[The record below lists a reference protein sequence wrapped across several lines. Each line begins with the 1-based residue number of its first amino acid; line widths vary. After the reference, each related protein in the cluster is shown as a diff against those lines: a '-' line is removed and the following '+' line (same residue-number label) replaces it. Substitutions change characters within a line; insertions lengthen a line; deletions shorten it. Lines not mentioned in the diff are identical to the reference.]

1 MSDSEAEFEDG
12 QEFYFG
18 EYDGERNE
26 AGERHGTGKAT
37 LSNGDVYEGQYEK
50 GQRHGE
56 GVYKFKAS
64 RVKINRVYNLIFQ
77 GGARYVGSYSRN
89 KKVGDGKMYF
99 PDGSVYSGQWDDD
112 KKNGVGEFLT
122 LARKETNNFNL
133 PKFYSKIQLRTPPTL

>member
-1 MSDSEAEFEDG
+1 MSDSEAEFEEG

-64 RVKINRVYNLIFQ
+64 RVEISCVCNF
-77 GGARYVGSYSRN
+77 
-89 KKVGDGKMYF
+89 DF
-99 PDGSVYSGQWDDD
+99 SGRRALCR
-112 KKNGVGEFLT
+112 FL
-122 LARKETNNFNL
+122 LAK
-133 PKFYSKIQLRTPPTL
+133 

>member
-1 MSDSEAEFEDG
+1 MMIFSFALPVHFRYLSFIHLFIFIELRTKMSDSEAEFEDG

-56 GVYKFKAS
+56 GVYKFK
-64 RVKINRVYNLIFQ
+64 V
-77 GGARYVGSYSRN
+77 
-89 KKVGDGKMYF
+89 
-99 PDGSVYSGQWDDD
+99 
-112 KKNGVGEFLT
+112 
-122 LARKETNNFNL
+122 
-133 PKFYSKIQLRTPPTL
+133 

>member
-64 RVKINRVYNLIFQ
+64 QFEIYRVCNF
-77 GGARYVGSYSRN
+77 
-89 KKVGDGKMYF
+89 DF
-99 PDGSVYSGQWDDD
+99 SGRRTLCR
-112 KKNGVGEFLT
+112 FL
-122 LARKETNNFNL
+122 LAK
-133 PKFYSKIQLRTPPTL
+133 

>member
-1 MSDSEAEFEDG
+1 MGTHPIFESDFDCLTEKKMSDSEAEFEDG

-56 GVYKFKAS
+56 GVYKFK
-64 RVKINRVYNLIFQ
+64 VNC
-77 GGARYVGSYSRN
+77 SRN
-89 KKVGDGKMYF
+89 
-99 PDGSVYSGQWDDD
+99 
-112 KKNGVGEFLT
+112 
-122 LARKETNNFNL
+122 
-133 PKFYSKIQLRTPPTL
+133 